1 MRSEEARA
9 KAAAIAKEKELQHKK
24 EFYKANRER
33 LLAKMKEYNK
43 THREDMYEREKLY
56 KNFDR
61 VQYCKLMIKRWE
73 KKLKEAEMA
82 EQEDKGNVAKA

>member
-33 LLAKMKEYNK
+33 LIAKMKEYSK

-73 KKLKEAEMA
+73 KKLKEAEA
-82 EQEDKGNVAKA
+82 DENESLQKG

>member
-1 MRSEEARA
+1 MRLEEARA

-33 LLAKMKEYNK
+33 LLEKMKEYNK
-43 THREDMYEREKLY
+43 SNRKEQTERERLY
-56 KNFDR
+56 KKFDR

>member
-1 MRSEEARA
+1 MKTEEMRA
-9 KAAAIAKEKELQHKK
+9 KAAALAKEKELQHKK
-24 EFYKANRER
+24 EFYKKNRER

-61 VQYCKLMIKRWE
+61 VQYCRMMIKRWE
-73 KKLKEAEMA
+73 RKLKEAEA
-82 EQEDKGNVAKA
+82 EQ